1 MRIRIRRCVN
11 PNRHCVFLCTWYRV
25 ISYTSLALDA
35 LRTPPAPCT
44 VTEFC
49 APNSAPISVFRECG
63 RIRHRKSWDP
73 AETAAL
79 VSPPAPVPAP
89 VPVSVP
95 VPRSDIG
102 PEPTEVCRE
111 QTAINVTTVHMHAS
125 TPTANLSPPRAP
137 HAARTSLTTLRRRR
151 RTPRRSPTACR
162 SASRGTRRR
171 APPDRDA

>member
-25 ISYTSLALDA
+25 SYTSLALDA

-49 APNSAPISVFRECG
+49 APNSAPISVFREFG

-79 VSPPAPVPAP
+79 PALVARASLVSGALLSSKWSLV
-89 VPVSVP
+89 VSFFG
-95 VPRSDIG
+95 RHQAHSKG
-102 PEPTEVCRE
+102 
-111 QTAINVTTVHMHAS
+111 S
-125 TPTANLSPPRAP
+125 TSEGR
-137 HAARTSLTTLRRRR
+137 LRRKYQQHHGRR
-151 RTPRRSPTACR
+151 GGRQRGGMNPRRKTAKCGGL
-162 SASRGTRRR
+162 ASDV
-171 APPDRDA
+171 AMVSSCVNE